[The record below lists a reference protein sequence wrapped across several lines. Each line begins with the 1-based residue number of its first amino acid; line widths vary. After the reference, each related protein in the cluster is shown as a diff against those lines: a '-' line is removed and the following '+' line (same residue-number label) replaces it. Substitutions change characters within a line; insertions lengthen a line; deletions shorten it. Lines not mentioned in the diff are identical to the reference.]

1 MVGEILKFELPE
13 AGIWIPEIK
22 NQQSIQKSLQNGYI
36 QDCLEENKTC
46 PQHKWK
52 CNDLQ
57 KFENGRSVNEYLLS
71 CVFITI
77 LVLWFCSWF
86 WKSKKIYKF

>member
-36 QDCLEENKTC
+36 QDCLEEKKTV
-46 PQHKWK
+46 H
-52 CNDLQ
+52 NTN
-57 KFENGRSVNEYLLS
+57 ENAMICKILKMVEVLMNIFYL
-71 CVFITI
+71 VF
-77 LVLWFCSWF
+77 L
-86 WKSKKIYKF
+86 

>member
-36 QDCLEENKTC
+36 QDCLEEKKPVHNT
-46 PQHKWK
+46 
-52 CNDLQ
+52 N
-57 KFENGRSVNEYLLS
+57 ENAMICKNLKMVEVLMNIFYL
-71 CVFITI
+71 VF
-77 LVLWFCSWF
+77 L
-86 WKSKKIYKF
+86 

>member
-36 QDCLEENKTC
+36 QDCLEEKKKPVHNT
-46 PQHKWK
+46 
-52 CNDLQ
+52 N
-57 KFENGRSVNEYLLS
+57 ENAMICKNLKMVEVLMNIFYL
-71 CVFITI
+71 VF
-77 LVLWFCSWF
+77 L
-86 WKSKKIYKF
+86 

>member
-36 QDCLEENKTC
+36 QDCLEEEKTC

-57 KFENGRSVNEYLLS
+57 KFENGRSVNEYILS

-86 WKSKKIYKF
+86 WKSPKNI

>member
-36 QDCLEENKTC
+36 QDCLEEKKPVHNTYGNAMICKNL
-46 PQHKWK
+46 KMVEVLM
-52 CNDLQ
+52 NII
-57 KFENGRSVNEYLLS
+57 YL
-71 CVFITI
+71 VF
-77 LVLWFCSWF
+77 L
-86 WKSKKIYKF
+86 

>member
-36 QDCLEENKTC
+36 QDCLEEKKTC

-52 CNDLQ
+52 CNL
-57 KFENGRSVNEYLLS
+57 KMVEVLMNIFYL
-71 CVFITI
+71 VF
-77 LVLWFCSWF
+77 L
-86 WKSKKIYKF
+86 

>member
-36 QDCLEENKTC
+36 QDCLEEKKPVHNTNGNAMI
-46 PQHKWK
+46 WK
-52 CNDLQ
+52 NL
-57 KFENGRSVNEYLLS
+57 KMVEVLMNIIYL
-71 CVFITI
+71 VF
-77 LVLWFCSWF
+77 L
-86 WKSKKIYKF
+86 